1 MDLTINI
8 FLLLLGISILVWG
21 ANKFVDHA
29 SVIAKHMG
37 ISDLVIGLT
46 LIAFGTSAPEIFVG
60 ISSINNGSE
69 EIALGTA
76 IGSNIS
82 NIALIFGVSCLY
94 LTGPSKTQLW
104 HLMPFGLSVA
114 LLGLTLADGAISFIE
129 SMGFV
134 IILIIFMFV
143 LFKTDGLA
151 EEESTVTS
159 EFERSLFMSLIGLVA
174 LIAGAHYAVH
184 YAEITAQLLLV
195 PQLIIGLTIIA
206 LGTSLP
212 ELAAAIVALRKGKH
226 QMVVGNIIGSNVF
239 NLVFIIPMIGF
250 FGSVEL
256 SPLVM
261 QRDFYILLALSLVFV
276 LLAVVL
282 TKFQFRKNI
291 FSISGVI
298 LITSYI
304 LYISALSVSGIV

>member
-1 MDLTINI
+1 MELATNI
-8 FLLLLGISILVWG
+8 SLLLLGISILVWG

-60 ISSINNGSE
+60 ISSIINQNE

-104 HLMPFGLSVA
+104 NFVPFGLSVI
-114 LLGLTLADGAISFIE
+114 LLGLTLVDGKISFNE

-134 IILIIFMFV
+134 GILMIFMFV

-151 EEESTVTS
+151 EEDSEDSS
-159 EFERSLFMSLIGLVA
+159 EFGHSLFVSLIGLVA
-174 LIAGAHYAVH
+174 LIAGANIAVI
-184 YAEITAQLLLV
+184 YAENTALLLGV

-212 ELAAAIVALRKGKH
+212 ELAATIVALKKGKH

-256 SPLVM
+256 SPMVM
-261 QRDFYILLALSLVFV
+261 QRDFYILLALSLVFI

-282 TKFQFRKNI
+282 TKFRFRKNI
-291 FSISGVI
+291 FSISGVA
-298 LITSYI
+298 LIGSYI
-304 LYISALSVSGIV
+304 LYISALSGII

>member
-1 MDLTINI
+1 MELATNI

-46 LIAFGTSAPEIFVG
+46 LIAFGTSAPEVFVG
-60 ISSINNGSE
+60 ISSIINQNE

-104 HLMPFGLSVA
+104 NLMPFGLSVA
-114 LLGLTLADGAISFIE
+114 LLGLTLADGAISVNE

-134 IILIIFMFV
+134 GILMIFMFV

-151 EEESTVTS
+151 EEDSS
-159 EFERSLFMSLIGLVA
+159 GSNKFGRSLFMSLIGLVA
-174 LIAGAHYAVH
+174 LVAGANIAVI
-184 YAEITAQLLLV
+184 YAENTALLLGV
-195 PQLIIGLTIIA
+195 PKLIIGLTIIA

-212 ELAAAIVALRKGKH
+212 ELAATIVALRKGKH

-256 SPLVM
+256 SPMVM
-261 QRDFYILLALSLVFV
+261 QRDFYILLALSIAFI

-282 TKFQFRKNI
+282 TKLQFRKNV

-304 LYISALSVSGIV
+304 LYISALSGIV

>member
-1 MDLTINI
+1 MELATNI

-60 ISSINNGSE
+60 ISSIINQNE

-104 HLMPFGLSVA
+104 NLMPFGLSVV
-114 LLGLTLADGAISFIE
+114 LLGLTLADGAISVNE

-134 IILIIFMFV
+134 GILMIFMFV

-151 EEESTVTS
+151 EEDSS
-159 EFERSLFMSLIGLVA
+159 GSNEFGRSLFMSLIGLVA
-174 LIAGAHYAVH
+174 LVTGANIAVI
-184 YAEITAQLLLV
+184 YAENTALLLGV
-195 PQLIIGLTIIA
+195 PKLIIGLTIIA

-212 ELAAAIVALRKGKH
+212 ELAATIAALRRGKH

-256 SPLVM
+256 SPMVM
-261 QRDFYILLALSLVFV
+261 QRDFYILLALSIAFIV
-276 LLAVVL
+276 LAVVL
-282 TKFQFRKNI
+282 TKLQFRKNV

-298 LITSYI
+298 LIASYI
-304 LYISALSVSGIV
+304 LYISALSGIV

>member
-1 MDLTINI
+1 MELATNI
-8 FLLLLGISILVWG
+8 SLLLLGISILVWG

-60 ISSINNGSE
+60 ISSIINQNE

-94 LTGPSKTQLW
+94 LTGSSKTQLW
-104 HLMPFGLSVA
+104 NFVPFGLSVI
-114 LLGLTLADGAISFIE
+114 LLGLTLVDGKISFNE

-134 IILIIFMFV
+134 GILMIFMFV
-143 LFKTDGLA
+143 LFKTDGLT
-151 EEESTVTS
+151 EEDSLDSS
-159 EFERSLFMSLIGLVA
+159 EFGHSLFVSLIGLVA
-174 LIAGAHYAVH
+174 LIAGANIAVI
-184 YAEITAQLLLV
+184 YAENTALLLGV

-212 ELAAAIVALRKGKH
+212 ELAATIVALRKGKH

-256 SPLVM
+256 SPVVM
-261 QRDFYILLALSLVFV
+261 QRDFYILLALSMVFI
-276 LLAVVL
+276 LLAIVL
-282 TKFQFRKNI
+282 TKVQFRKNI
-291 FSISGVI
+291 FSISGVV
-298 LITSYI
+298 LIASYV
-304 LYISALSVSGIV
+304 LYISALSGII

>member
-1 MDLTINI
+1 MELATNI
-8 FLLLLGISILVWG
+8 SLLLLGISILVWG

-60 ISSINNGSE
+60 ISSIINQNE

-104 HLMPFGLSVA
+104 NLVPFGLSVI
-114 LLGLTLADGAISFIE
+114 LLGLTLVDGKISFNE

-134 IILIIFMFV
+134 GILMIFMFV
-143 LFKTDGLA
+143 LLKTDGLT
-151 EEESTVTS
+151 EEDSLDSS
-159 EFERSLFMSLIGLVA
+159 EFGRSLLVTLIGLVA
-174 LIAGAHYAVH
+174 LIAGANIAVI
-184 YAEITAQLLLV
+184 YAENTALLLGI

-212 ELAAAIVALRKGKH
+212 ELAATIVALKKGKH

-256 SPLVM
+256 SPMVM
-261 QRDFYILLALSLVFV
+261 QRDFYILLALSMVFI
-276 LLAVVL
+276 LLAVIL
-282 TKFQFRKNI
+282 TKLRFRKNI
-291 FSISGVI
+291 FSISGVV
-298 LITSYI
+298 LIASYVI
-304 LYISALSVSGIV
+304 YISALSGIV

>member
-1 MDLTINI
+1 MELATNI
-8 FLLLLGISILVWG
+8 SLLLLGISILVWG

-60 ISSINNGSE
+60 ISSIINQNE

-104 HLMPFGLSVA
+104 NFVPFGLSVI
-114 LLGLTLADGAISFIE
+114 LLGLTLVDGKISFNE

-134 IILIIFMFV
+134 GILMIFMFV

-151 EEESTVTS
+151 EEDSEDSS
-159 EFERSLFMSLIGLVA
+159 EFGHSLFVSLIGLVA
-174 LIAGAHYAVH
+174 LIAGANIAVI
-184 YAEITAQLLLV
+184 YAENTALLLGV

-212 ELAAAIVALRKGKH
+212 ELAATIVALRKGKH

-256 SPLVM
+256 SPIVM
-261 QRDFYILLALSLVFV
+261 QRDFYILLALSMVFI

-282 TKFQFRKNI
+282 TKLKFRKNI
-291 FSISGVI
+291 FSISGVL
-298 LITSYI
+298 LIASYV
-304 LYISALSVSGIV
+304 LYISALSGII

>member
-1 MDLTINI
+1 MQLANNI

-37 ISDLVIGLT
+37 VSDLVIGLT

-60 ISSINNGSE
+60 ISSIINQNE
-69 EIALGTA
+69 NIALGTA

-82 NIALIFGVSCLY
+82 NIALIFGISCLY

-104 HLMPFGLSVA
+104 NLMPFGLSVM
-114 LLGLTLADGAISFIE
+114 LLGLTLVDGSISVNE

-134 IILIIFMFV
+134 GIFMIFMFV

-151 EEESTVTS
+151 EEDSS
-159 EFERSLFMSLIGLVA
+159 GSNEFGRSLFMSLIGLVA
-174 LIAGAHYAVH
+174 LVAGAHIAVI
-184 YAEITAQLLLV
+184 YAENTALLLLV
-195 PQLIIGLTIIA
+195 PELIIGLTIIA

-212 ELAAAIVALRKGKH
+212 ELAAAIVALKKGKH
-226 QMVVGNIIGSNVF
+226 QMVVGNVIGSNVF

-256 SPLVM
+256 DPMVM
-261 QRDFYILLALSLVFV
+261 KRDFYILLALSMAFIV
-276 LLAVVL
+276 LAVVL
-282 TKFQFRKNI
+282 TKFHFRKNV
-291 FSISGVI
+291 FLISGVI

-304 LYISALSVSGIV
+304 LYISALSGVV

>member
-1 MDLTINI
+1 MELATNI

-60 ISSINNGSE
+60 ISSIINQNE

-104 HLMPFGLSVA
+104 NLMPFGLSVV
-114 LLGLTLADGAISFIE
+114 LLGLTLADGAISVNE

-134 IILIIFMFV
+134 GILMIFMFV

-151 EEESTVTS
+151 EEDSS
-159 EFERSLFMSLIGLVA
+159 GSNEFGRSLFMSLIGLVA
-174 LIAGAHYAVH
+174 LVAGANIAVI
-184 YAEITAQLLLV
+184 YAENTALLLGV
-195 PQLIIGLTIIA
+195 PKLIIGLTIIA

-212 ELAAAIVALRKGKH
+212 ELAATIAALRRGKH

-256 SPLVM
+256 SPMVM
-261 QRDFYILLALSLVFV
+261 QRDFYILLALSIAFIV
-276 LLAVVL
+276 LAVVL
-282 TKFQFRKNI
+282 TKLQFRKNV

-298 LITSYI
+298 LIASYI
-304 LYISALSVSGIV
+304 LYISALSGII

>member
-1 MDLTINI
+1 MELATNI

-29 SVIAKHMG
+29 SVIAKHIG
-37 ISDLVIGLT
+37 ISDLVVGLT

-60 ISSINNGSE
+60 ISSIINSNE

-94 LTGPSKTQLW
+94 LTQPSKTQLW
-104 HLMPFGLSVA
+104 NLMPFGLSIV
-114 LLGLTLADGAISFIE
+114 LLGLTFADGEISTNE
-129 SMGFV
+129 SMGF
-134 IILIIFMFV
+134 IGILMLFLFV
-143 LFKTDGLA
+143 LLKTDGLT
-151 EEESTVTS
+151 EEESETEN
-159 EFERSLFMSLIGLVA
+159 EFGRSLLLSLVGLIA
-174 LIAGAHYAVH
+174 LIAGANIAVI
-184 YAEITAQLLLV
+184 YAEQSALLLGV

-212 ELAAAIVALRKGKH
+212 ELAATVAALRRGKH

-256 SPLVM
+256 SPDIM
-261 QRDFYILLALSLVFV
+261 QRDFYILLGLSLVFI
-276 LLAVVL
+276 LLAIAL
-282 TKFQFRKNI
+282 TKMKFRRII
-291 FSISGVI
+291 FSISGVA
-298 LITSYI
+298 LVASYI
-304 LYISALSVSGIV
+304 IYIGSLSGIV

>member
-1 MDLTINI
+1 MELATNI

-60 ISSINNGSE
+60 ISSIINQNE

-104 HLMPFGLSVA
+104 NLMPFGLSVV
-114 LLGLTLADGAISFIE
+114 LLGLTLADGAISVNE

-134 IILIIFMFV
+134 GILMIFMFV

-151 EEESTVTS
+151 EEDSS
-159 EFERSLFMSLIGLVA
+159 GSNEFGRSLFMSLIGLVA
-174 LIAGAHYAVH
+174 LVAGANIAVI
-184 YAEITAQLLLV
+184 YAENTALLLGV
-195 PQLIIGLTIIA
+195 PKLIIGLTIIA

-212 ELAAAIVALRKGKH
+212 ELAATIAALRRGKH

-256 SPLVM
+256 SPMVM
-261 QRDFYILLALSLVFV
+261 QRDFYILLALSIAFIV
-276 LLAVVL
+276 LAVVL
-282 TKFQFRKNI
+282 TKLQFRKNV

-298 LITSYI
+298 LIASYI
-304 LYISALSVSGIV
+304 LYISALSGIV

>member
-1 MDLTINI
+1 MELATNI
-8 FLLLLGISILVWG
+8 SLLLLGILILVWG

-60 ISSINNGSE
+60 ISSIINQNE

-104 HLMPFGLSVA
+104 NFVPFGLSVI
-114 LLGLTLADGAISFIE
+114 LLGLTLVDGKISFNE

-134 IILIIFMFV
+134 GILMIFMFV

-151 EEESTVTS
+151 EEDSLDSS
-159 EFERSLFMSLIGLVA
+159 EFGHSLLVSLIGLVA
-174 LIAGAHYAVH
+174 LIAGANIAVI
-184 YAEITAQLLLV
+184 YAENTALLLGV

-212 ELAAAIVALRKGKH
+212 ELAATIVALKKGKH

-256 SPLVM
+256 SPVVM
-261 QRDFYILLALSLVFV
+261 QRDFYILLALSMIFIF
-276 LLAVVL
+276 LAVAL
-282 TKFQFRKNI
+282 TKLRFRKNI
-291 FSISGVI
+291 FSISGVV
-298 LITSYI
+298 LIASYV
-304 LYISALSVSGIV
+304 LYISALSGII

>member
-1 MDLTINI
+1 MELAINI

-60 ISSINNGSE
+60 ISSIINQNE

-104 HLMPFGLSVA
+104 NFVPFGLSVV
-114 LLGLTLADGAISFIE
+114 LLGLTLVDGKISFNE

-134 IILIIFMFV
+134 GILMIFMFV
-143 LFKTDGLA
+143 LLKTDGLA
-151 EEESTVTS
+151 EEDSLELN
-159 EFERSLFMSLIGLVA
+159 EFGRSLFISLIGLVA
-174 LIAGAHYAVH
+174 LIAGANIAVI
-184 YAEITAQLLLV
+184 YAENTALLLGV

-212 ELAAAIVALRKGKH
+212 ELAATIVALKKGKH

-256 SPLVM
+256 SPMVM
-261 QRDFYILLALSLVFV
+261 QRDFYILLALSMVFI

-282 TKFQFRKNI
+282 TKLQFRKNI
-291 FSISGVI
+291 FSISGVV
-298 LITSYI
+298 LIASYV
-304 LYISALSVSGIV
+304 LYISTLSGII